1 MTLYKTDIA
10 HGVECKFYKIKNTP
24 IKARNCKAMISHM
37 IIREPAMADK
47 AAFILA
53 MQRSQALH
61 SPWVVSPQTE
71 EKFDEYIQRS
81 QKANQKCF
89 LACNVFGNITG
100 VFNISEIV
108 QGMFQSAYL
117 GFYSV
122 ANYAGQG
129 YMSHSLKLVLK
140 NIFEEIKLHRIEAN
154 IQPENVRSIN
164 LVKANGFSKEGF
176 SPRYLNIN
184 GVWCDHERWAL
195 TYEDWIKCRL

>member
-1 MTLYKTDIA
+1 
-10 HGVECKFYKIKNTP
+10 
-24 IKARNCKAMISHM
+24 MISNM
-37 IIREPAMADK
+37 IIREPTMEDK
-47 AAFILA
+47 AAFILE
-53 MQRSQALH
+53 MQCSQALH

-81 QKANQKCF
+81 QKANQKYF
-89 LACNVFGNITG
+89 LACNAVGNIVG

-108 QGMFQSAYL
+108 LGAFQSAYL

-122 ANYAGQG
+122 ENYAGQG
-129 YMSHSLKLVLK
+129 YMSHGLKLVLK
-140 NIFEEIKLHRIEAN
+140 NIFEELKLHRIEAN
-154 IQPENVRSIN
+154 IQPENFQSIN

-195 TYEDWIKCRL
+195 TYEGWIKCRL